1 MKVISA
7 VESAS
12 SAFRALAA
20 AESSRASS
28 FDAHAET
35 FLRDL
40 AGARQLILDQVS
52 ALGPDLPFE
61 NSTMR
66 SLVEA
71 DLAAQRTGF
80 AHQSVTRALH
90 IVARFPLTE
99 WTAIR
104 ANQHG
109 TDEAMPQASLSI
121 VKEEMDGAM

>member
-7 VESAS
+7 MESAS

-28 FDAHAET
+28 FDAHAEI

-40 AGARQLILDQVS
+40 AGARQLILDQIF

-71 DLAAQRTGF
+71 DLAVQRTGF
-80 AHQSVTRALH
+80 AHQSVARAIH
-90 IVARFPLTE
+90 VVSRFPPSE
-99 WTAIR
+99 GTAIQ
-104 ANQHG
+104 ANQDG
-109 TDEAMPQASLSI
+109 TDEAMPQASVSI
-121 VKEEMDGAM
+121 VEQEMDGAM